1 MATGSRSASPSRG
14 GPGGSPSRR
23 PKPPGGSGVLD
34 HGQAVIEVRRHNA
47 AFCRDCFIHY
57 VGQQVTR
64 AIARYRMLGHT
75 DRVLVAVSGGKD
87 SLALWDLLLELG
99 YRAEGLY
106 LSLGIG
112 AYSERS
118 KAVCQALADARGA
131 GLLVHD
137 LAAEH
142 GYTIPEA
149 AGTGGRSSCGVCGMS
164 KRYVFNR
171 AALQGGYDVVCTGH
185 NLDDEA
191 AVLFANTLRWETAA
205 MARQFPVLQA
215 TRPGLVKKVKP
226 LYRVA
231 ERESAAYCVL
241 KGIDYVVE
249 ECPLVAGNT
258 QLRHKETLDRME
270 EAAPGTK
277 HTFLFGYLDNAA
289 ELLRGDDPAA
299 LTECARCGM
308 VTQAPDDPAEAP
320 VCAFCRARERL
331 RARPGGRRP
340 RGRGLPIVEVTGGG
354 NPPPG

>member
-1 MATGSRSASPSRG
+1 MAMRCKRCRQA
-14 GPGGSPSRR
+14 
-23 PKPPGGSGVLD
+23 
-34 HGQAVIEVRRHNA
+34 AVIEVRRHNA
-47 AFCRDCFIHY
+47 AFCRDCFLHY

-64 AIARYRMLGHT
+64 AIAKHRMLAPS

-99 YRAEGLY
+99 YRADGLY

-118 KAVCQALADARGA
+118 KQLCQAFADARGA
-131 GLLVHD
+131 TLLVHD

-142 GYTIPEA
+142 GYSIPEA
-149 AGTGGRSSCGVCGMS
+149 ASKGGRSSCGVCGLS

-171 AALQGGYDVVCTGH
+171 AALQGGYDVVTTGH

-191 AVLFANTLRWETAA
+191 AVLFGNTLRWDVSA
-205 MARQFPVLQA
+205 MARQFPVLEA
-215 TRPGLVKKVKP
+215 THAGLVKKVKP

-231 ERESAAYCVL
+231 ERETAAYCVL

-258 QLRHKETLDRME
+258 QMRHKQTLNQLE

-277 HTFLFGYLDNAA
+277 HSFLFGYLERAA
-289 ELLRGDDPAA
+289 ELLKTADVAA
-299 LTECARCGM
+299 LAECSRCGM
-308 VTQAPDDPAEAP
+308 TTQAPEDPASTP
-320 VCAFCRARERL
+320 VCAFCRSRSRL
-331 RARPGGRRP
+331 VKT
-340 RGRGLPIVEVTGGG
+340 LPMAEAAHR
-354 NPPPG
+354 

>member
-1 MATGSRSASPSRG
+1 MAMRCKRC
-14 GPGGSPSRR
+14 R
-23 PKPPGGSGVLD
+23 
-34 HGQAVIEVRRHNA
+34 GQAVIEVRRHNA
-47 AFCRDCFIHY
+47 AFCRDCFLHY
-57 VGQQVTR
+57 VRQQVTR
-64 AIARYRMLGHT
+64 AIDKHHMLAPG

-99 YRAEGLY
+99 YRADGLY

-118 KAVCQALADARGA
+118 KAVCRTFAAERGA
-131 GLLVHD
+131 RLVVHD

-149 AGTGGRSSCGVCGMS
+149 AGAGGRSSCAVCGLS
-164 KRYVFNR
+164 KRYVFNK
-171 AALQGGYDVVCTGH
+171 AALDGGYDVVCTGH

-191 AVLFANTLRWETAA
+191 AVLFANTLRWETSA
-205 MARQFPVLQA
+205 MARQFPVLEA

-231 ERESAAYCVL
+231 ERETAAYCVL

-258 QLRHKETLDRME
+258 QMRHKETLNQME

-277 HTFLFGYLDNAA
+277 HSFLFGYLDRAA
-289 ELLRGDDPAA
+289 ELLRVADVAD

-308 VTQAPDDPAEAP
+308 TTQAPEDPDEEA
-320 VCAFCRARERL
+320 VCAFCRSKARL
-331 RARPGGRRP
+331 ARR
-340 RGRGLPIVEVTGGG
+340 LPIVEVSAG
-354 NPPPG
+354 

>member
-1 MATGSRSASPSRG
+1 MAMRCKRCRG
-14 GPGGSPSRR
+14 T
-23 PKPPGGSGVLD
+23 V
-34 HGQAVIEVRRHNA
+34 VMEVRRHNA
-47 AFCRDCFIHY
+47 AFCRDCFLHY

-64 AIARYRMLGHT
+64 AIAKYRMAGHT

-99 YRAEGLY
+99 YQADGLY

-118 KAVCQALADARGA
+118 KAVCQEFAEARGA
-131 GLLVHD
+131 SLLVHD
-137 LAAEH
+137 LAGEH

-149 AGTGGRSSCGVCGMS
+149 ASKGGRSSCGVCGLS

-171 AALQGGYDVVCTGH
+171 AALDGGYDVVCTGH

-191 AVLFANTLRWETAA
+191 AVLFGNTLRWDVPA
-205 MARQFPVLQA
+205 MARQFPVLEA

-231 ERESAAYCVL
+231 ERETAAYCVL

-258 QLRHKETLDRME
+258 QMRHKETLNQME

-277 HTFLFGYLDNAA
+277 HSFLFGYLDRAA
-289 ELLRGDDPAA
+289 ALLKVADDAD

-308 VTQAPDDPAEAP
+308 TTQAPEDPSSEP
-320 VCAFCRARERL
+320 VCAFCRSKARL
-331 RARPGGRRP
+331 VKT
-340 RGRGLPIVEVTGGG
+340 LPIAEVVSR
-354 NPPPG
+354 